1 MEKRYE
7 ALGQFYRPLGL
18 EEDAAWVGSR
28 LEKIRLGRMCTR
40 GIPMPSSRQKNS
52 AVPSA
57 SPTAADSWSNNLYF
71 LVLDE
76 FPRAEG

>member
-7 ALGQFYRPLGL
+7 ALGQFYRQLGL

-28 LEKIRLGRMCTR
+28 LEKIREAACAAWNPCALTTPEELG
-40 GIPMPSSRQKNS
+40 
-52 AVPSA
+52 
-57 SPTAADSWSNNLYF
+57 PTAADSSSN
-71 LVLDE
+71 LDE